1 MKHVRLLTLLA
12 TLALGAT
19 MMSVPSSGHA
29 QDVADVMAGIVGVKA
44 QINAE
49 ARTAEVLGTE
59 RFGSGVVIDA
69 NGLVLTIGYLVL
81 EAREADVVTQDG
93 REIPA
98 DIIAYD
104 SRSGFGLL
112 RARRSLGIAPVKLG
126 DSTALSARDPVLV
139 SSYGGTDLTTPAFV
153 VSREPYAGYWEYLL
167 ERPIV
172 VSPPHPAY
180 GGAALLGP
188 EGELLGVGS
197 LALNNIRVGDMS
209 LPGNLFVPIEELKPI
224 LGDLLVSGRSS
235 APPHPWLGVYARE
248 IPGAL
253 VVERVAEDGP
263 AAAADVRRGD
273 LLVGLEREA
282 FRSMADF
289 YRLLWAKGDAGVVV
303 ELTVLRDGEVL
314 ELPVKTADRNLWYRP
329 PILE

>member
-1 MKHVRLLTLLA
+1 MKHARLLTLIAALA
-12 TLALGAT
+12 ISLTALT
-19 MMSVPSSGHA
+19 IPVPSRA
-29 QDVADVMAGIVGVKA
+29 QDVSEVMAGIVGIKSHVGA
-44 QINAE
+44 D
-49 ARTAEVLGTE
+49 ARTAEALGTE

-69 NGLVLTIGYLVL
+69 NGLILTIGYLVL
-81 EAREADVVTQDG
+81 EAQEADVVTQHG
-93 REIPA
+93 RHVPA
-98 DIIAYD
+98 EVIAYD
-104 SRSGFGLL
+104 PRSGFGLL
-112 RARRSLGIAPVKLG
+112 RAQQTLDVAPIKLG
-126 DSTALSARDPVLV
+126 SSKSLSARDPVLV
-139 SSYGGTDLTTPAFV
+139 SSFGGPELTSAAFV

-197 LALNNIRVGDMS
+197 LALNDVRVGDVS
-209 LPGNLFVPIEELKPI
+209 LPANLFVPVEELKPI

-253 VVERVAEDGP
+253 LVERVAEDGP
-263 AAAADVRRGD
+263 ASAAGVRRGD
-273 LLVGLEREA
+273 LLVGLGQEA

-289 YRLLWAKGDAGVVV
+289 YRRLWAEGNAGVVV
-303 ELTVLRDGEVL
+303 ELTVVRDGEVL
-314 ELPVKTADRNLWYRP
+314 EVPVKTADRYLWYRP
-329 PILE
+329 PILK